1 MLTGKLPSYDVQI
14 SKAISR
20 NDRVNLISRCNA
32 FMESYFDIIFAM
44 NKIKH
49 PGEKRLVEF
58 ALNNCLKLPDDFKK
72 NIDKLYD
79 DLLTNTVDV
88 NKDVEVI
95 INNLSKCLNI
105 SKD

>member
-1 MLTGKLPSYDVQI
+1 MVQI
-14 SKAISR
+14 LAVTLHIIINNSIYQ
-20 NDRVNLISRCNA
+20 LIAHKN
-32 FMESYFDIIFAM
+32 
-44 NKIKH
+44 
-49 PGEKRLVEF
+49 
-58 ALNNCLKLPDDFKK
+58 DDFKK

-79 DLLTNTVDV
+79 DLLTNTVYV